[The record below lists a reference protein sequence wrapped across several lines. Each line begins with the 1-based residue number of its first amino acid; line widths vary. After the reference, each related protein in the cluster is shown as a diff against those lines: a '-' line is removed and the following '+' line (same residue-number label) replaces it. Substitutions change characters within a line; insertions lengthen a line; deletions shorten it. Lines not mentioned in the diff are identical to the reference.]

1 MLQAAASLSIA
12 DEDSDLEEDDCEN
25 EVAPVSGARALTDRL
40 AAGELGVQAGESG
53 LVVALNGPRVSPH
66 RQMSSRCSGQATWW
80 VAASVGTSAATAPW
94 SMHHCVQQ
102 GMLALML
109 RQHVGKD
116 VCGGACNV
124 PRQRTAAD
132 QACLNH
138 GGGHC
143 PSVQKR
149 VLNCRRGFAG
159 RGH

>member
-80 VAASVGTSAATAPW
+80 VAASVGTSAATEPW

-102 GMLALML
+102 GILALML

-116 VCGGACNV
+116 DASFCGGACNCLGRE
-124 PRQRTAAD
+124 RQQIR
-132 QACLNH
+132 H
-138 GGGHC
+138 
-143 PSVQKR
+143 V
-149 VLNCRRGFAG
+149 
-159 RGH
+159 